1 MNYQEIL
8 NVLKEKVGNV
18 KEFAY
23 EDYDK
28 SELGLGDIQEVSQY
42 GGEGQGNTWYSVK
55 HFVDHDIYV
64 RVDGYHSSYDGVDFY
79 DGWECCSEVRPVE
92 KVIIE
97 YV

>member
-18 KEFAY
+18 EEFAY

-28 SELGLGDIQEVSQY
+28 SELGLGDIQEISQY

-64 RVDGYHSSYDGVDFY
+64 RVDGHYSSYEGVDFY
-79 DGWECCSEVRPVE
+79 DDWECCGEVRPVE
-92 KVIIE
+92 KTIIE
-97 YV
+97 YI